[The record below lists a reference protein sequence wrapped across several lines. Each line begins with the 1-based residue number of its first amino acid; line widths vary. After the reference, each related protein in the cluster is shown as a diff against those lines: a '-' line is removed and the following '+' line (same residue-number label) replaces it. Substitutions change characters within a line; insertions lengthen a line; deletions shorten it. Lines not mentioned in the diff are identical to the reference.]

1 MAERFSRVALDIYF
15 KVWGRKFMRTAT
27 VRVGELYPDQTMEE
41 AIDILKIV
49 RNSIQNLI
57 SESHIRIMR
66 SLIEITNV
74 IGLKLLQR
82 TLKMQSQLDDVRALR
97 TPQTQGYFFGF
108 LAPAA
113 DWLFKIKRQR
123 SQNLTN

>member
-1 MAERFSRVALDIYF
+1 
-15 KVWGRKFMRTAT
+15 MRTVT

-41 AIDILKIV
+41 AIDILKMV
-49 RNSIQNLI
+49 RSSIQNLI
-57 SESHIRIMR
+57 GESHIRIMR
-66 SLIEITNV
+66 GLIKITNV

-97 TPQTQGYFFGF
+97 NTRTQGYFFGY

-113 DWLFKIKRQR
+113 DWLVKIERQR
-123 SQNLTN
+123 SQNLTS

>member
-1 MAERFSRVALDIYF
+1 
-15 KVWGRKFMRTAT
+15 MRTAT

-57 SESHIRIMR
+57 GESHIRIMR

-97 TPQTQGYFFGF
+97 TPRTQGYFFGF
-108 LAPAA
+108 LAPTA
-113 DWLFKIKRQR
+113 D
-123 SQNLTN
+123 